1 MQARFWGACIIFW
14 SKASKPLRI
23 YNWEKSCSKASFNKI
38 FTIFVLDK
46 SLFIMNNTHI
56 PNLMA
61 VHIYTLA
68 YHILTI
74 VGGVWC

>member
-1 MQARFWGACIIFW
+1 
-14 SKASKPLRI
+14 
-23 YNWEKSCSKASFNKI
+23 
-38 FTIFVLDK
+38 
-46 SLFIMNNTHI
+46 MNNTHI

-74 VGGVWC
+74 VGGYGVNYQIVTPKHSNLIHFIFVPLVVASGDLSRRYQCRIAVGRNMEIVFRK

>member
-1 MQARFWGACIIFW
+1 
-14 SKASKPLRI
+14 
-23 YNWEKSCSKASFNKI
+23 
-38 FTIFVLDK
+38 
-46 SLFIMNNTHI
+46 MNNTHI

-74 VGGVWC
+74 VGGGMVLIIR